1 MPQPQYGLMGFKHPK
16 CNAVIGAPL
25 VVIALLLCQVPTAF
39 ARSYTTTFP
48 LTENPISESSNW
60 INGKA
65 NGSNWSNVRTT
76 ANLAFGMQSSGGGYD
91 DSTALVTG
99 SWGPNQTVAATVRV
113 VTADGNNNEEVELR
127 VRSSISGNPC
137 PGRTTGGC
145 LTGYEIQYSTESSNP
160 YIVIV
165 RWNGPLG
172 SFTNLALKNSSCAIG
187 RCYVQTGDIVKATVN
202 SSNVITMYINGTQ
215 VLQATDGTFTA
226 GAPGIGFYTCCSTDT
241 SLNANFGFSS
251 FTADDGQNQ
260 TPPAAPTN
268 LSAIV
273 Q

>member
-1 MPQPQYGLMGFKHPK
+1 MSQYRLLGFKRPN
-16 CNAVIGAPL
+16 CNAVIGAS
-25 VVIALLLCQVPTAF
+25 VIVIALLLCQVPTAF
-39 ARSYTTTFP
+39 ARSYTTNFP
-48 LTENPISESSNW
+48 LTENPISESGNW
-60 INGKA
+60 VNGKA
-65 NGSNWSNVRTT
+65 TGLKWSNVRTT
-76 ANLAFGMQSSGGGYD
+76 TNLAFGTQSSGGGYD

-113 VTADGNNNEEVELR
+113 VTADNVNNNEEVELR
-127 VRSSISGNPC
+127 VRSSISANN
-137 PGRTTGGC
+137 